1 MCWQLLLFHS
11 RFNVVATQLILE
23 VKIIDASDKRGAE
36 NRVSSDAGLREA
48 LLTKNIHLSI
58 GSPGGPRSGK
68 AGGSHRHGSAASIC
82 AGLCRPHPRT
92 VDPRPPLGGHSGR
105 SQAGECGTGPSPPA
119 RSDTCS
125 VRSAAERAGLSL
137 T

>member
-48 LLTKNIHLSI
+48 LLTKNIHLSNRQ
-58 GSPGGPRSGK
+58 PW
-68 AGGSHRHGSAASIC
+68 
-82 AGLCRPHPRT
+82 
-92 VDPRPPLGGHSGR
+92 
-105 SQAGECGTGPSPPA
+105 GPS
-119 RSDTCS
+119 
-125 VRSAAERAGLSL
+125 
-137 T
+137 